1 MSIPEANRRSVLA
14 AALYGGGALFLAS
27 CAAAGTAPQSS
38 PQSTPPAG
46 TAGTAPPGSAS
57 GPAGIQV
64 TDQRGTVLS
73 FDRPVTRVVTIPMP
87 AASLLAAVD
96 QGASHLTG
104 MHNASWVAMRDGAMG
119 AMYPEAL
126 NIPHD
131 IATTDFTPNVESIR
145 ALNPDV
151 VVQWSDAQLTAP
163 LEQAGMKVLGITNT
177 GTQQDVDTW
186 TALFATMLGRPDR
199 AVQMKARSDGQ
210 QKAIQAEAAARGTG
224 GPGIVYFNRFSGG
237 LKVAGNGSY
246 NDFYIKLI
254 GAHNPATG
262 PQGLQGKGMVG
273 VDVEQVLAWDPEIIL
288 LGNFDDA
295 MPADIYANPVWQSV
309 SAVRSR
315 RVYKVP
321 LGGYRWD
328 PPGQESPLMW
338 RWLTDVSFPSGN
350 RSTLRDETNDYFD
363 FLYRHRP
370 SAPEL
375 DKILWTEANGTSAN
389 YRQFDAS

>member
-1 MSIPEANRRSVLA
+1 MSSPEANRRSVLA

-27 CAAAGTAPQSS
+27 CAQGSTT
-38 PQSTPPAG
+38 PQSTPQPG
-46 TAGTAPPGSAS
+46 TSGTAS
-57 GPAGIQV
+57 GPVQV

-87 AASLLAAVD
+87 TASLLAAVD
-96 QGASHLTG
+96 QGTSHLAG
-104 MHNASWVAMRDGAMG
+104 MHNASWVAMRDGVMG
-119 AMYPEAL
+119 TMYPDAL

-151 VVQWSDAQLTAP
+151 VVQWSDAHLTAP

-177 GTQQDVDTW
+177 GTQEDVDTW
-186 TALFATMLGRPDR
+186 TSLFATLLGRPDR
-199 AVQMKARSDGQ
+199 AVQIKARSDE
-210 QKAIQAEAAARGTG
+210 KLKSIQAEAAARGTG
-224 GPGIVYFNRFSGG
+224 GPGIIYFNRFSGG

-246 NDFYIKLI
+246 NDFYIKLV
-254 GAHNPATG
+254 GGHNPATG

-273 VDVEQVLAWDPEIIL
+273 VDVEQVLAWDPEVIL
-288 LGNFDDA
+288 LGNFDEA
-295 MPADIYANPVWQSV
+295 MPADLYGNPVWQSV
-309 SAVRSR
+309 SAVRSH

-328 PPGQESPLMW
+328 PPGQESQLMW
-338 RWLTDVSFPSGN
+338 RWLSDISFPSGD
-350 RSTLRDETNDYFD
+350 RSALRDETTDCFD
-363 FLYRHRP
+363 FLYRYRL
-370 SAPEL
+370 SAPEM
-375 DKILWTEANGTSAN
+375 DKILWTEANGASAN

>member
-1 MSIPEANRRSVLA
+1 MSSPEANRRSVLA

-27 CAAAGTAPQSS
+27 CAPGSSSQSTPQSS
-38 PQSTPPAG
+38 PGRDASPP
-46 TAGTAPPGSAS
+46 SAS
-57 GPAGIQV
+57 GSAGIQV

-96 QGASHLTG
+96 QGASHLAG
-104 MHNASWVAMRDGAMG
+104 MHNASWVAMRDGVMG
-119 AMYPEAL
+119 TMYPEAL

-199 AVQMKARSDGQ
+199 AVQIKARSDEK
-210 QKAIQAEAAARGTG
+210 QKSIQAEAAARGTA
-224 GPGIVYFNRFSGG
+224 GPGIIYFNRFSGG

-246 NDFYIKLI
+246 NDFYIKLV
-254 GAHNPATG
+254 GGHNPATG

-273 VDVEQVLAWDPEIIL
+273 VDVEQVLAWDPEVIL
-288 LGNFDDA
+288 LGNFDEA
-295 MPADIYANPVWQSV
+295 MPADLYGNPVWQSV

-328 PPGQESPLMW
+328 PPGQESQLMW
-338 RWLTDVSFPSGN
+338 RWLSDISFPSGN
-350 RSTLRDETNDYFD
+350 RSALRDETSDYFD
-363 FLYRHRP
+363 FLYRYRL
-370 SAPEL
+370 SAPEM
-375 DKILWTEANGTSAN
+375 DKILWTEANGASAN

>member
-1 MSIPEANRRSVLA
+1 MSSPEANRRSVLA

-27 CAAAGTAPQSS
+27 CAPGGGSS
-38 PQSTPPAG
+38 QSTPSTG
-46 TAGTAPPGSAS
+46 TSGSAS
-57 GPAGIQV
+57 GSAGIQV

-73 FDRPVTRVVTIPMP
+73 FERPVTRVVTIPMP

-96 QGASHLTG
+96 QGASHLAG
-104 MHNASWVAMRDGAMG
+104 MHNASWVAMRDGIMG
-119 AMYPEAL
+119 TMYPEAL

-177 GTQQDVDTW
+177 GTQQDVDIW
-186 TALFATMLGRPDR
+186 TSLFATMLGRPDR
-199 AVQMKARSDGQ
+199 AVQIKARSDEK
-210 QKAIQAEAAARGTG
+210 QKSIQAEAAARGTG
-224 GPGIVYFNRFSGG
+224 GPGIIYFNRFSGG

-246 NDFYIKLI
+246 NDFYIKLV
-254 GAHNPATG
+254 GGHNPATG

-273 VDVEQVLAWDPEIIL
+273 VDVEQVLAWDPEVIL
-288 LGNFDDA
+288 LGNFDEA
-295 MPADIYANPVWQSV
+295 MPPDLYDNPVWQSV

-328 PPGQESPLMW
+328 PPGQESQLMW
-338 RWLTDVSFPSGN
+338 RWLSDISFPSGN
-350 RSTLRDETNDYFD
+350 RSALRDETSDYFD
-363 FLYRHRP
+363 FLYRYRL
-370 SAPEL
+370 SAPEM
-375 DKILWTEANGTSAN
+375 DKILWTEANGASAN